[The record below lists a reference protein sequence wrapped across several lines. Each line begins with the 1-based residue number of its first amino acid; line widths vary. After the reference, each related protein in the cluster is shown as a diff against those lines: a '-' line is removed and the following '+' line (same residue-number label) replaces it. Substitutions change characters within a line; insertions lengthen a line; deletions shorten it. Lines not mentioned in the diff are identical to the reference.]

1 MSSINDAG
9 ISTYLGS
16 KGYSIMK
23 DAISLKEQKYIRDA
37 LNVKPYI
44 PNSIIKPNAFPIYR
58 ESKQKFYVPRYWGIE
73 TYGLPDEIRIN
84 KGNDID
90 ITFNGNLRDYQKEI
104 VDIYLKSTEGVNG
117 GGGLLEIDVGMGK
130 TVMAL
135 NIISKL
141 KKKTLVIVHKSFL
154 MNQWVERIKQFL
166 PDAKIGK
173 IQGKILDIDGK
184 DIVIGMLQSLSMK
197 EYPQEIYD
205 EFGLTIIDECHHIS
219 SEVFSRSLKRI
230 VTYYALGL
238 SATMQ
243 RKDGLTKVF
252 KMFLGE
258 VVCKKKRK
266 GDEFVLV
273 KGIDYYINDDEFNE
287 VKYDFRGNPAYSSM
301 ITKLCKYNR
310 RSDFIIKIIKKELEI
325 KKDQQIMILGQNK
338 SILKYLY
345 DAISYHNISSVGYY
359 VGGMKEEALKES
371 ENKTIII
378 ATYAMASEGLDI
390 KTLTT
395 LILVTPRTDVT
406 QSIGRILRVKHERP
420 LVIDIIDHHDLF
432 KKQWNKRKLF
442 YKKCNYKI
450 IHTNNNLY
458 NEQKYEVLFDP
469 LNKLNVKKKTK
480 KKTCFITDL

>member
-325 KKDQQIMILGQNK
+325 KKDQQIMIL
-338 SILKYLY
+338 
-345 DAISYHNISSVGYY
+345 
-359 VGGMKEEALKES
+359 
-371 ENKTIII
+371 
-378 ATYAMASEGLDI
+378 
-390 KTLTT
+390 
-395 LILVTPRTDVT
+395 
-406 QSIGRILRVKHERP
+406 
-420 LVIDIIDHHDLF
+420 
-432 KKQWNKRKLF
+432 
-442 YKKCNYKI
+442 
-450 IHTNNNLY
+450 
-458 NEQKYEVLFDP
+458 
-469 LNKLNVKKKTK
+469 TK
-480 KKTCFITDL
+480 

>member
-1 MSSINDAG
+1 MSLLNE

-16 KGYSIMK
+16 KGYSILK
-23 DAISLKEQKYIRDA
+23 DAISLKEQKYIREELCVRA
-37 LNVKPYI
+37 YI

-58 ESKQKFYVPRYWGIE
+58 ESKHKFYVPRYWGIK

-84 KGNDID
+84 KGIDID
-90 ITFNGNLRDYQKEI
+90 ISFNGNLRDYQKEI
-104 VDIYLKSTEGVNG
+104 VNDYLKSVEGENG

-141 KKKTLVIVHKSFL
+141 KKKTLIIVHKSFL
-154 MNQWVERIKQFL
+154 LNQWVERIKEFL
-166 PDAKIGK
+166 PETTIGT
-173 IQGKILDIDGK
+173 IQGKILDIEGK

-197 EYPQEIYD
+197 EYPQEIYN
-205 EFGLTIIDECHHIS
+205 EFGLTVIDECHHIS
-219 SEVFSRSLKRI
+219 SEVFSRSLQRI
-230 VTYYALGL
+230 VTYYSLGL

-252 KMFLGE
+252 KMFLGDI
-258 VVCKKKRK
+258 VCSKKRK
-266 GDEFVLV
+266 GDEPVLV

-287 VKYDFRGNPAYSSM
+287 VKYDYRGNPAYSSM
-301 ITKLCKYNR
+301 ITKLCNYNR

-325 KKDQQIMILGQNK
+325 KKEQQIMILGQNK

-345 DAISYHNISSVGYY
+345 DSIKYHNISSVGYY

-371 ENKTIII
+371 ESKKIII

-406 QSIGRILRVKHERP
+406 QSIGRILRVKHDRP
-420 LVIDIIDHHDLF
+420 LVIDIIDHHDVF

-442 YKKCNYKI
+442 YKKSNYKI
-450 IHTNNNLY
+450 IHTDNNLY

-469 LNKLNVKKKTK
+469 LNKSKTIK
-480 KKTCFITDL
+480 NKCLITKL